1 MASYSNGGWKGTN
14 LSFTGRSSSNNPWT
28 AGEFIAA
35 FPDKKTDYD
44 VNFGQIDRTAKQQ
57 ISVKVKDG
65 KAIKFKDYCQS
76 GGDWK
81 CYTLDSSQFYY
92 RNGSS
97 LSGVGLGQFAENRGF
112 EWKDSIKDQAKAVAD
127 SLNSNYEA
135 NESDLATRQKNNEMN
150 IENTEYNN
158 NTLPGIRQEEADK
171 LNTAGDK
178 EQFRVDSINKWSNA
192 AVKWAKA
199 SPTGNYLGNRSQID
213 STAPGG
219 QAEYLSSLVD
229 NEIITNTTKNDLLK
243 NLKISYK
250 GYYGTTRVT
259 PWDYEAQGINPPV
272 GGFDSDYYLKENQ
285 GGQNLQGTWNNA
297 VQQDDLDI
305 LVRYENQGNF
315 AWNAYSTTGKS
326 AGYRGNK
333 EKPTAQTDAYRED
346 FQKNFSDAD
355 RQLIRD
361 NQLGLTGERISN
373 GQPIRTVNWED
384 GVGGD
389 LELIVGGSIAQK
401 ELTEQDKFKGI
412 GLDMQTETINEL
424 NKARAREREL
434 DIYKGL
440 PGFSEIFNMNAT
452 LTNSILGDSGV
463 GGILGT
469 MGVNT
474 SQLEESFEDT
484 IGQYTGVNFN
494 SAEYNWQKWFNDTLI
509 KDIEGKSEVLGFGV
523 DYDENTGEVTIG
535 DERTTV
541 YQLEEDF
548 KKNFIDNYVTPR
560 FDQSKS
566 MDEFISYIDTID
578 KETEQ
583 NIFQTQTA
591 VNALRDIAALRA
603 ENFYADLEGKV
614 GDSYQKSFDPEFYF
628 NPGDSVKYGTVND
641 SKKLDYANQKEKV
654 AADWAKAKAKPN
666 STAYSLTEQE
676 AKDFG
681 LTGKRTG
688 VTWSELAYYYGLDL
702 NDKNSFAKLHYDKIG
717 RGENFDPARDVVT
730 DSDVKSFISNN
741 VLSAVDTAR
750 NEFGDSPFL
759 AFVTPEEF
767 ANEILEGIDP
777 LENKEEWKELLELYG
792 LDESATLD
800 EVRGYILDSV
810 RTGAAK
816 EIREGIKFLNQ
827 KSKKP
832 TQKELGVTY
841 IERDEDAQPEEDPD
855 ADALYKTFQNAGFG
869 GTQEEFYET
878 FMPDM
883 DRTDL
888 DMITQGLEGLTFKGA
903 DMSDPFTALG
913 FIQSSMGDKD
923 SDLFGTPKEDQD
935 KDKDNEPGYFDL
947 FADEKDDD
955 DYASDTGRDMIND
968 FTSFFK

>member
-1 MASYSNGGWKGTN
+1 MASYSNGGWQGTN
-14 LSFTGRSSSNNPWT
+14 LSFTGRSSSNNPYKP
-28 AGEFIAA
+28 GEFKDAVPLRPA
-35 FPDKKTDYD
+35 DRKTDAYA
-44 VNFGQIDRTAKQQ
+44 GRAEETATT
-57 ISVKVKDG
+57 IYVKIKNGKTVDLKNDG
-65 KAIKFKDYCQS
+65 KDYQGGEWKAFTIKQPNEF
-76 GGDWK
+76 
-81 CYTLDSSQFYY
+81 
-92 RNGSS
+92 NGY
-97 LSGVGLGQFAENRGF
+97 GLNDFADRRGF
-112 EWKDSIKDQAKAVAD
+112 EWKEKYLNEARGIGDRIKNERNSNITQNEAARTQNEENRILNEADHVYNRDEVPVLRQAKAD
-127 SLNSNYEA
+127 EF
-135 NESDLATRQKNNEMN
+135 
-150 IENTEYNN
+150 
-158 NTLPGIRQEEADK
+158 
-171 LNTAGDK
+171 NTAGDK
-178 EQFRVDSINKWSNA
+178 EEFRVSSINSWSNA
-192 AVKWAKA
+192 AINWAKA
-199 SPTGNYLGNRSQID
+199 SPTGNYVGNRSQID

-219 QAEYLSSLVD
+219 QAEYLSSLVNNGVID
-229 NEIITNTTKNDLLK
+229 NTTKNSLLK
-243 NLKISYK
+243 TLKLSYK
-250 GYYGTTRVT
+250 GYYGSTRVT

-272 GGFDSDYYLKENQ
+272 GGFDSAYYLKENQ
-285 GGQNLQGTWNNA
+285 GGQNLQGTWNSA

-305 LVRYENQGNF
+305 LVRYENPGNF

-346 FQKNFSDAD
+346 FQQNFSDAD

-412 GLDMQTETINEL
+412 GLDMQTQTINEL

-474 SQLEESFEDT
+474 SNLEDNFENT
-484 IGQYTGVNFN
+484 IGKYTGVNFN
-494 SAEYNWQKWFNDTLI
+494 SSEYNWQKWFNDTLL

-523 DYDENTGEVTIG
+523 DFDEKTGEVTIG

-578 KETEQ
+578 KETDQ

-641 SKKLDYANQKEKV
+641 AKKLDYANQKEKV

-666 STAYSLTEQE
+666 STAYALTEQE

-741 VLSAVDTAR
+741 VLSAVDDAR

-792 LDESATLD
+792 LDESATLN
-800 EVRGYILDSV
+800 EVKEYILDSV

-816 EIREGIKFLNQ
+816 EIREGIKYLNQ

-855 ADALYKTFQNAGFG
+855 ADALYKTFKNAGFG

-913 FIQSSMGDKD
+913 SIQGFLGDED
-923 SDLFGTPKEDQD
+923 SDLFGTPNEDED

-947 FADEKDDD
+947 FADEKNND
-955 DYASDTGRDMIND
+955 DYASDTGRDIIND

>member
-1 MASYSNGGWKGTN
+1 MATYTSKGWQATN
-14 LSFTGRSSSNNPWT
+14 LKYTGRSSSNNPYKP
-28 AGEFIAA
+28 GEFKVAIPIKPANR
-35 FPDKKTDYD
+35 KTDAYT
-44 VNFGQIDRTAKQQ
+44 GRAEETATT
-57 ISVKVKDG
+57 IYVKIKNGKTVDLKNDG
-65 KAIKFKDYCQS
+65 KDYQ
-76 GGDWK
+76 GGEWK
-81 CYTLDSSQFYY
+81 AFTIRQPNEY
-92 RNGSS
+92 NGY
-97 LSGVGLGQFAENRGF
+97 GLQQFAKNRGF
-112 EWKDSIKDQAKAVAD
+112 EWKDKYLKEAQGFGDRIRDERNDNITANDAARTTNEENRILNEQDQA
-127 SLNSNYEA
+127 Y
-135 NESDLATRQKNNEMN
+135 NETVPGLRQA
-150 IENTEYNN
+150 
-158 NTLPGIRQEEADK
+158 EADK
-171 LNTAGDK
+171 FNTAGDK
-178 EQFRVDSINKWSNA
+178 QVTKANSINTWSSA
-192 AVKWAKA
+192 AVNWAKA
-199 SPTGNYLGNRSQID
+199 SPTGKYLGNRSQINSND
-213 STAPGG
+213 PGG
-219 QAEYLSSLVD
+219 QGEFLTSLVND
-229 NEIITNTTKNDLLK
+229 GYITNTEKTNLLST
-243 NLKISYK
+243 LTTSYK
-250 GYYGTTRVT
+250 TYYTDKRVT

-272 GGFDSDYYLKENQ
+272 GGFDSKYYLTENQ

-297 VQQDDLDI
+297 VANDDLDI
-305 LVRYENQGNF
+305 TVRYGNQGNF

-333 EKPTAQTDAYRED
+333 EKPTAQTYAYRED

-361 NQLGLTGERISN
+361 NQLGLTGERISA

-384 GVGGD
+384 EVGGD

-401 ELTEQDKFKGI
+401 ELTEQDKFKGL

-452 LTNSILGDSGV
+452 LSNSILGDSGV

-474 SQLEESFEDT
+474 SQLEESFEDQ
-484 IGQYTGVNFN
+484 IGEYTGVNFN
-494 SAEYNWQKWFNDTLI
+494 SSEYNWQKWFNDTLI
-509 KDIEGKSEVLGFGV
+509 NDIEAKSEVLGFGV
-523 DYDENTGEVTIG
+523 DYNKDTGEVIIG

-541 YQLEEDF
+541 YEIEEDF

-578 KETEQ
+578 EETDQ

-628 NPGDSVKYGTVND
+628 NPGDSAKYGTVND
-641 SKKLDYANQKEKV
+641 AKKANYANQKKEV
-654 AADWAKAKAKPN
+654 ADDWAKAKANPN
-666 STAYSLTEQE
+666 STAYALTEQE

-681 LTGKRTG
+681 LTGARTG
-688 VTWSELAYYYGLDL
+688 VTWSELAYYYGLNL

-717 RGENFDPARDVVT
+717 RSKNFDPARDVVT
-730 DSDVKSFISNN
+730 DSDVKSFINNN
-741 VLSAVDTAR
+741 VLSAVDDAR
-750 NEFGDSPFL
+750 NDFGDSPFL

-792 LDESATLD
+792 LDESATLS
-800 EVRGYILDSV
+800 EVKEYILESV

-816 EIREGIKFLNQ
+816 DIREGIKYLNQ

-855 ADALYKTFQNAGFG
+855 ADALYKSFKNAGFG
-869 GTQEEFYET
+869 GSQEEFYET

-883 DRTDL
+883 DRTDI
-888 DMITQGLEGLTFKGA
+888 DMITQGLEGLQFKGT

-913 FIQSSMGDKD
+913 SVQGFLGDGD
-923 SDLFGTPKEDQD
+923 SDLFGTPSEDEDKE
-935 KDKDNEPGYFDL
+935 KDKEPGYFDL

-955 DYASDTGRDMIND
+955 DYASDTGRDLITD

>member
-1 MASYSNGGWKGTN
+1 MATYTSKGWTSTN
-14 LSFTGRSSSNNPWT
+14 FTYDGRSSSNNPYMP
-28 AGEFIAA
+28 GEFKVQFPIKPTNLATDA
-35 FPDKKTDYD
+35 FAGRPEETSTQIYVKIKNGKTVDLK
-44 VNFGQIDRTAKQQ
+44 N
-57 ISVKVKDG
+57 DG
-65 KAIKFKDYCQS
+65 KDYPGGEWKAFTIRQPNEYS
-76 GGDWK
+76 G
-81 CYTLDSSQFYY
+81 Y
-92 RNGSS
+92 
-97 LSGVGLGQFAENRGF
+97 GLNAFAENRGF
-112 EWKDSIKDQAKAVAD
+112 KWTDKYLKEAQGFGDRIKNERESNISQNEAARTQNEENRIVNANNATYNEGVPALRQA
-127 SLNSNYEA
+127 
-135 NESDLATRQKNNEMN
+135 
-150 IENTEYNN
+150 
-158 NTLPGIRQEEADK
+158 EADK
-171 LNTAGDK
+171 FNAEGDK
-178 EQFRVDSINKWSNA
+178 QVTKVNSINTWSSA
-192 AVKWAKA
+192 AVRWAKA
-199 SPTGNYLGNRSQID
+199 SPTGSYVGNRSQIN
-213 STAPGG
+213 SNASGG
-219 QAEYLSSLVD
+219 QAEFLTSLV
-229 NEIITNTTKNDLLK
+229 NNGYITNTEKTNLLST
-243 NLKISYK
+243 LTTSYK
-250 GYYGTTRVT
+250 TYYANTRVT

-272 GGFDSDYYLKENQ
+272 GGFDSSYYLTENQ
-285 GGQNLQGTWNNA
+285 GGQNLQTTWNSA
-297 VQQDDLDI
+297 VEQDDLDI
-305 LVRYENQGNF
+305 TVRYGNQGNF

-346 FQKNFSDAD
+346 FQQNFSDAD

-361 NQLGLTGERISN
+361 NQLGLTGERISA

-389 LELIVGGSIAQK
+389 LEKIVGGSIAQK

-412 GLDMQTETINEL
+412 GLDMQTDAINEL

-452 LTNSILGDSGV
+452 LANSILGDSGV

-474 SQLEESFEDT
+474 SELEDNFEDQ
-484 IGQYTGVNFN
+484 IGEYTGVNFN
-494 SAEYNWQKWFNDTLI
+494 SSEYNWQKWFNDTLV
-509 KDIEGKSEVLGFGV
+509 KDIEEKSDVLGFGV
-523 DYDENTGEVTIG
+523 EFDEETGEVTIG

-541 YQLEEDF
+541 YELEEDF

-578 KETEQ
+578 EETEQ

-603 ENFYADLEGKV
+603 ENFYASLEGKV
-614 GDSYQKSFDPEFYF
+614 GDSYQKSFNPEFYF
-628 NPGDSVKYGTVND
+628 NPGDSAKYGTVNEA
-641 SKKLDYANQKEKV
+641 KQLDYANQKEKV
-654 AADWAKAKAKPN
+654 AADWEKAKTKPN
-666 STAYSLTEQE
+666 SNAYSLTEQE

-681 LTGKRTG
+681 LTGTRTG
-688 VTWSELAYYYGLDL
+688 VTWAELAYYYGLDL

-717 RGENFDPARDVVT
+717 RGQNFDPARDVVT
-730 DSDVKSFISNN
+730 DSDVKSFINDN
-741 VLSAVDTAR
+741 VLSAVDDAR

-759 AFVTPEEF
+759 DFVTPDEF
-767 ANEILEGIDP
+767 ADAILEGIDP
-777 LENKEEWKELLELYG
+777 LENKDEWKELLELYG
-792 LDESATLD
+792 LDESATLN
-800 EVRGYILDSV
+800 EVREYILDSV

-816 EIREGIKFLNQ
+816 DIREGIKYLNQ

-841 IERDEDAQPEEDPD
+841 IERDEDAKPEEDPD
-855 ADALYKTFQNAGFG
+855 ADALYKSFKNAGFG
-869 GTQEEFYET
+869 GSQEEFYET

-883 DRTDL
+883 DRTDI

-913 FIQSSMGDKD
+913 SIQGFLGDGD
-923 SDLFGTPKEDQD
+923 SDLFGSPTDD
-935 KDKDNEPGYFDL
+935 KDKEEDKEPGYFDL
-947 FADEKDDD
+947 FSDEKEDD
-955 DYASDTGRDMIND
+955 DYASDTGRDLITD